1 MWYSVRNLA
10 NKVVEIDIEG
20 VIGDG
25 WFNDNNITM
34 EQVNNELKDLK
45 AIDADLIKVNIINS
59 PGGSVLHGLG
69 IIDILN
75 GLSAK
80 KEVHI
85 LGMAASMAAVITTV
99 AKTAD
104 IYMTP
109 NSFFLI
115 HRLRANTG
123 GTIKKIESDI
133 EFYKKNEK
141 KLTDLLVKGTGKDVA
156 EIEEFMDENNGE
168 GIFYTAQE
176 TKANGFIG
184 KVEGEEPESMAAF
197 VEDFQ
202 NLPPLPKNL
211 KITTKKNIDMETME
225 KLIEKIVAKVTTK
238 VTGIFTNKNKAMEK
252 VELNAI
258 VKNAI
263 SQEVEDEVVTKDN
276 EIKSLKEKIVSLETT
291 LEAERGRKVA
301 NKTNINSEHQSD
313 PDPVLLETE
322 NLGRQFIKK
331 LSYSE
336 RMLLNK
342 ANKVKN

>member
-1 MWYSVRNLA
+1 
-10 NKVVEIDIEG
+10 
-20 VIGDG
+20 
-25 WFNDNNITM
+25 M
-34 EQVNNELKDLK
+34 EQVNKDLKDLK
-45 AIDADLIKVNIINS
+45 AIDADIIKINIINS

-75 GLSAK
+75 GLEAK

-99 AKTAD
+99 AKTED
-104 IYMTP
+104 ISMTP

-184 KVEGEEPESMAAF
+184 KVEGEEPASMAAF
-197 VEDFQ
+197 VEDFK

-211 KITTKKNIDMETME
+211 KITTTTKKNIDMETME
-225 KLIEKIVAKVTTK
+225 KLIEKIVTK

-291 LEAERGRKVA
+291 LEAERDRKSA
-301 NKTNINSEHQSD
+301 NKTNLEHQSD
-313 PDPVLLETE
+313 PDPVLSETE

>member
-1 MWYSVRNLA
+1 MWYSIRNLA
-10 NKVVEIDIEG
+10 NKIVEIDIEG
-20 VIGDG
+20 VIGGG

-99 AKTAD
+99 AKTED

-197 VEDFQ
+197 VEDFK

-211 KITTKKNIDMETME
+211 KITTTQRKI
-225 KLIEKIVAKVTTK
+225 LI
-238 VTGIFTNKNKAMEK
+238 
-252 VELNAI
+252 
-258 VKNAI
+258 
-263 SQEVEDEVVTKDN
+263 
-276 EIKSLKEKIVSLETT
+276 
-291 LEAERGRKVA
+291 
-301 NKTNINSEHQSD
+301 
-313 PDPVLLETE
+313 
-322 NLGRQFIKK
+322 
-331 LSYSE
+331 
-336 RMLLNK
+336 
-342 ANKVKN
+342 

>member
-34 EQVNNELKDLK
+34 EQVDKELKDLK

-75 GLSAK
+75 GLGAK

-99 AKTAD
+99 AKTED

-156 EIEEFMDENNGE
+156 EIEGFMDENNGE

-197 VEDFQ
+197 VEDFK

-225 KLIEKIVAKVTTK
+225 KLIEKVVTK

-263 SQEVEDEVVTKDN
+263 SQEVEDEVVTKDT

-291 LEAERGRKVA
+291 LEAEKGRKAA
-301 NKTNINSEHQSD
+301 NKTNLEHQSD
-313 PDPVLLETE
+313 PDPALSVTETF
-322 NLGRQFIKK
+322 GKQFIKK
-331 LSYSE
+331 LSFSD
-336 RMLLNK
+336 RAML
-342 ANKVKN
+342 NKVKK